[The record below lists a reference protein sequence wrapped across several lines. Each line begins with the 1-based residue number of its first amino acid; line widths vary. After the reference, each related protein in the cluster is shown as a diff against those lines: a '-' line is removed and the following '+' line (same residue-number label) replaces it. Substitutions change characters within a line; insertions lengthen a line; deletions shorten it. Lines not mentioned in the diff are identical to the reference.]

1 MQTVYTLSRPCSKSI
16 LETEIKS
23 GILDLEGALGEV
35 GEREVWF
42 AERIDTARHTRI

>member
-1 MQTVYTLSRPCSKSI
+1 MALPMQTVYTLSWPCSKSI

-23 GILDLEGALGEV
+23 GILDLEVALGEV

-42 AERIDTARHTRI
+42 AE